1 MVVVRDGDISE
12 QENRGVSK
20 KMGESW
26 TEKWE
31 QLERAG
37 VFLFF
42 QEEDIKEKWRR
53 RVQKRIAAQVFFL

>member
-31 QLERAG
+31 QLERMG
-37 VFLFF
+37 GFFF
-42 QEEDIKEKWRR
+42 QEEDIEEKRR
-53 RVQKRIAAQVFFL
+53 RKVWKRIAAQVFFL